1 MKVES
6 PAGDF
11 EIKLKEA
18 RVEGGHIV
26 IRGEL
31 GVWDS
36 NIYMTP
42 GDLLKVVSIVMRPS
56 VLWFLLKLPF
66 ERIFGGPR
74 EAEKG

>member
-1 MKVES
+1 MES

-36 NIYMTP
+36 KIYMTHR
-42 GDLLKVVSIVMRPS
+42 DLFKVISIMLQPS

-66 ERIFGGPR
+66 ERLLGRPRGTEGG
-74 EAEKG
+74 